1 MPFPRLDRRTFL
13 RAAGVAIALP
23 FLDVMAPA
31 GAAEA
36 KKAMTQPRRML
47 LIGRPLGLYAPY
59 FFPEKAGRDYVP
71 SRYLSLLSAHREQ
84 FTVFSGVSHHY
95 ATGHFAECGLLTGV
109 HPESIRGPSDIRN
122 GISLDGETRF
132 ASLVIGGG
140 DVSWN
145 RRGVRIPAEQRAT
158 QVFRQLFISGNADEQ
173 AREMQRIRDGQS
185 ILDDVR
191 GQIKTL
197 TGNVGTADRQRLD
210 LYLTSVREAEQRLQ
224 QDEHWGTTPKPHV
237 DYKPPTSDY
246 GGAWLLQRT
255 RQWYDIVQLALQTDL
270 TRVISLWLGSQER
283 PEIEGVK
290 LAHHDASHHGQDP
303 AKLEQLAL
311 IEEAELKVLAEFL
324 DKMKQ
329 STEGEH
335 TLLDQTA
342 IFYASNLGNSSSHD
356 NNNLPILLAG
366 GGFKHQGHLAYD
378 RSNNLLLS
386 NLFVRMIQQ
395 MGIESHSFG
404 ASNGVVTEV

>member
-122 GISLDGETRF
+122 GISLDQEVASHVGGETRF

-270 TRVISLWLGSQER
+270 TRNRRRQTR
-283 PEIEGVK
+283 PSRCLAPWPGPRQARTARAHRRSRAESPGGVPR
-290 LAHHDASHHGQDP
+290 QD
-303 AKLEQLAL
+303 
-311 IEEAELKVLAEFL
+311 EAEHRRRAYSPGPDRHLLRQQPGELIFSRQQQPPHPPRRRRLQAPGPPGL
-324 DKMKQ
+324 RPKQ
-329 STEGEH
+329 
-335 TLLDQTA
+335 
-342 IFYASNLGNSSSHD
+342 
-356 NNNLPILLAG
+356 
-366 GGFKHQGHLAYD
+366 
-378 RSNNLLLS
+378 
-386 NLFVRMIQQ
+386 
-395 MGIESHSFG
+395 
-404 ASNGVVTEV
+404 